1 MYAPL
6 VIGGV
11 CTRSHHYTCGRV
23 AYGHSHSAHISYDD
37 TYQYLCTNEVGHT
50 YTRAD
55 FGAYADCHVSTHA
68 HSTPYRD
75 DTLNTLA
82 HSTPY
87 HDDTPNTLAHSTP
100 YHDDTPNTLAHS
112 TPHPNDDLDICPN
125 ANVYSH
131 TKLHTGR
138 SPRHRLLPRQRD
150 RG

>member
-68 HSTPYRD
+68 HSNLHSD
-75 DTLNTLA
+75 DTSDTLV

-87 HDDTPNTLAHSTP
+87 R
-100 YHDDTPNTLAHS
+100 DDTPNTLAHS